1 MYSCVSNSE
10 VSHVLTLLLD
20 NSVTL
25 QTCLRRETLFFYTTK
40 TTLRCRQLSS
50 VTCTLVFS
58 FLKCHMYSLLFYTTQ
73 TTLSCRQL
81 SSVTHELFTY
91 MTLHILVCGT
101 TCEKSLVW
109 QDGDL
114 FKCATLLS
122 YSHGVVQ
129 MCDKRLWYVVKM
141 KMNFH
146 GKLFK
151 CATNDSGML
160 FKWEYTVHGELFK
173 CAIHASGCCS
183 NANAVSWKVIQTCDD
198 WLWMLFKCKY
208 TLMESCSNVRCYSC
222 SLVKLFK
229 RATNDSGC
237 CSNESTLSWRCSNMR
252 QTTLHVVQMKTNSHG
267 RIQIRD
273 KRLWMLFKWKSTL
286 MESRWNARDAI
297 GWLWPL
303 QICTTHSELHSA
315 PNGRNWHMNESCNCA
330 QLEMSYCPTVFPCH
344 VVHMSWANVWC
355 YSFIRYHV

>member
-1 MYSCVSNSE
+1 VWPNVMLSPCDRMSCSHIWHHTFLCVALHVRNPLCGQMYCCPR
-10 VSHVLTLLLD
+10 
-20 NSVTL
+20 VTGWVVHI
-25 QTCLRRETLFFYTTK
+25 YD
-40 TTLRCRQLSS
+40 
-50 VTCTLVFS
+50 
-58 FLKCHMYSLLFYTTQ
+58 TTQ
-73 TTLSCRQL
+73 FCVWHYMWEIPCVAKCTVVPVWQD
-81 SSVTHELFTY
+81 ELFTY
-91 MTLHILVCGT
+91 MTLHIFVCGT

-129 MCDKRLWYVVKM
+129 MCDKRLWDVVKM

-252 QTTLHVVQMKTNSHG
+252 QTTLHVVQMKINSHG